1 MKALSQITTEERL
14 LKFLVSEYER
24 CTNDRF
30 PACSYVKGEHIET
43 SCTILDLKGVGLG
56 QFYKVKDYVSKASS
70 IGQDRYPETM
80 GRFYIINAPWGFSTV
95 WNLIKGWLD
104 EVTVAKIHIVGSG
117 YQKDL
122 VAQIPAENLPVEF
135 GGSCKCE
142 GGCGLA
148 DQGPWQDAEV
158 MKKVRAEKEMQHPE
172 GAAEGAAPPVV
183 EPIPAPEKAP
193 TNTET
198 DTTPAT

>member
-1 MKALSQITTEERL
+1 MLSIVDRVPRPNWTRPLIALSPQDGRPVYVEKLAHVDMKALSQITTEERL

-80 GRFYIINAPWGFSTV
+80 GRFYIINPHWGFSTV

-117 YQKDL
+117 YEKDL
-122 VAQIPAENLPVEF
+122 VAQIPAE
-135 GGSCKCE
+135 K
-142 GGCGLA
+142 
-148 DQGPWQDAEV
+148 
-158 MKKVRAEKEMQHPE
+158 
-172 GAAEGAAPPVV
+172 PPRGVWRVV
-183 EPIPAPEKAP
+183 QV
-193 TNTET
+193 
-198 DTTPAT
+198 